1 MTRRLNPV
9 QAALARGLTQ
19 RRFTRRSMLGLTGTA
34 ATGLALSACG
44 VQGQG
49 NEQAAT
55 GEFWDGKKSNGK
67 LDFANWPLY
76 MDPDKPELKAFTEE
90 TGIKVN
96 YDEAVQDTPS
106 FFGKIQPA
114 LAQGESIGYD
124 MMVLTNGIEL
134 NKLMELNY
142 LAPLDHSKLPNF
154 AENAAQIYKDNSYD
168 PGNRYTVPY
177 ASGITGIAYNPEY
190 VDREITSMKDLW
202 DSAFEGKVGMFSD
215 PQELANFGLLY
226 NGVKPADS
234 NERDWI
240 EAADALEEQ
249 RKKGLVRRYYAQ
261 DYIQP
266 LSKGDIWLS
275 MAWSGDIFQQNV
287 EEGTNLKFVVPDEG
301 ATLWSDNMMI
311 PITAENPV
319 DALMLMDFFYDP
331 EIAAGLTE
339 YINYITPVPAARDI
353 LRDKAENA
361 SGDAKEALES
371 VADSPLVFPSES
383 DNAKLHNYV
392 PVTTS
397 NEDEFSP
404 LFLAITQ
411 S

>member
-1 MTRRLNPV
+1 
-9 QAALARGLTQ
+9 
-19 RRFTRRSMLGLTGTA
+19 MLGLTGTA